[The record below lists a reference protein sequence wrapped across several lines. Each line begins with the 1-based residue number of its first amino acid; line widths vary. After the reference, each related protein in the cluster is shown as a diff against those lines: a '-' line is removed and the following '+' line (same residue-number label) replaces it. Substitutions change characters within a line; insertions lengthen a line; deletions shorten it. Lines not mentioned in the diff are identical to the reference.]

1 MSAPSLCVCYS
12 FSFRF
17 MPLQRCVMCFPLFML
32 YSLHTWSYH
41 GMAIALESYFVLFY
55 SIFGPHSFNAFRM
68 SMSVVWYGM
77 VWCGMAVAACVSV
90 CMYVWLA
97 QQYVLIHSLLRACFL
112 LVPPPPLLLLFVS
125 IIHLIFRFCTAVRAD
140 DFVYATSHIYACK
153 TIAVRT
159 GANKRF
165 FIK

>member
-1 MSAPSLCVCYS
+1 MCLLLFLVSFYAITALCDVLS
-12 FSFRF
+12 FVYVIFIAHMILPWYGHSTGIVFCFILFDIWASFVQHI
-17 MPLQRCVMCFPLFML
+17 PNEHEC
-32 YSLHTWSYH
+32 
-41 GMAIALESYFVLFY
+41 G
-55 SIFGPHSFNAFRM
+55 
-68 SMSVVWYGM
+68 VVWYGM